1 MLLVVGN
8 VATESEQE
16 AIGLLQQLGL
26 KEYEARCFVA
36 LTRLP
41 SGTAKDIA
49 DIATVPRTR
58 VYDAVRVL
66 ESEGLLEIQH
76 TNPQRFRAL
85 SIEEA
90 TALLDD
96 RYSSRIDTLQQT
108 LQNLEGQDDT
118 PSHSQEV
125 WSLSG
130 REAITAR
137 TQQILSEADD
147 EIILVVGSENTLSTR
162 LYEPL
167 EAATDR
173 GIDVIVGAL
182 TSSARNELRER
193 IPAAEVF
200 ETELDWLQED
210 RMDQEETPSIGVIL
224 MVDRDTLLVSSQTE
238 HGFGEER
245 TESAIFG
252 SGFSNGLVVIAR
264 RLLARG
270 LQARKDPAT

>member
-1 MLLVVGN
+1 MATDSERE
-8 VATESEQE
+8 ATE
-16 AIGLLQQLGL
+16 LLQQLGL
-26 KEYEARCFVA
+26 KEYEAKCFVA

-49 DIATVPRTR
+49 DIAAVPRTR

-76 TNPQRFRAL
+76 SSPQLFRVL

-90 TALLDD
+90 TATLSD

-108 LQNLEGQDDT
+108 LQDVEAQDDST
-118 PSHSQEV
+118 SHSQEV

-130 REAITAR
+130 REAIAAR
-137 TQQILSEADD
+137 TQQIVSEADE
-147 EIILVVGSENTLSTR
+147 EIFLVVGSESILSER

-173 GIDVIVGAL
+173 EIDVIVGTL
-182 TSSARNELRER
+182 TSSARTELRER
-193 IPAAEVF
+193 VPDAEVF
-200 ETELDWLQED
+200 ETALDWLQED
-210 RMDQEETPSIGVIL
+210 TMNQEDEPSIGLIL
-224 MVDRDTLLVSSQTE
+224 MTDRDTLLVSSQTE
-238 HGFGEER
+238 HGIREER

-252 SGFSNGLVVIAR
+252 SGFSNGLIIIAR

-270 LQARKDPAT
+270 LRVEKDPAT